1 MGKRMFFL
9 SLLILSIAMGAQF
22 YKNRPKTAPKK
33 PKRPAAAVNLDDLD
47 LRQPGPGGEDEPG
60 KEIASGT
67 DEIASGT
74 PDVIAS
80 GTASGPTGLASGT
93 EQPHEV
99 AEATGSTEIS
109 DPVLFAFAN
118 LKRSPFEPS
127 PFAKLIEQAQASAA
141 AALAADPVKASKT
154 KPTEVLNAP
163 FGGTIETEHALVA
176 VIDKRLYR
184 VGDQFQGKTIRKI
197 EKTHITL
204 DDPAKIYLLPK
215 LGVTI
220 TISSDTVSVTDDFMR
235 KSTP

>member
-33 PKRPAAAVNLDDLD
+33 PKRPAAAVNLDDLE
-47 LRQPGPGGEDEPG
+47 LRQPGDEGGDGDETATDSL
-60 KEIASGT
+60 EIAGSPRDG
-67 DEIASGT
+67 
-74 PDVIAS
+74 VAS
-80 GTASGPTGLASGT
+80 GTATDTAGLASAT
-93 EQPHEV
+93 ETPDEV
-99 AEATGSTEIS
+99 AAATDSSAIG
-109 DPVLFAFAN
+109 DPVLLAFAN

-127 PFAKLIEQAQASAA
+127 PFAKLVEQAQASAA

-163 FGGTIETEHALVA
+163 FGGTIETHNTLVA

-197 EKTHITL
+197 EKTHVTL

-215 LGVTI
+215 LGVNI
-220 TISSDTVSVTDDFMR
+220 TISSDTVSVTDDFMK
-235 KSTP
+235 KSAP